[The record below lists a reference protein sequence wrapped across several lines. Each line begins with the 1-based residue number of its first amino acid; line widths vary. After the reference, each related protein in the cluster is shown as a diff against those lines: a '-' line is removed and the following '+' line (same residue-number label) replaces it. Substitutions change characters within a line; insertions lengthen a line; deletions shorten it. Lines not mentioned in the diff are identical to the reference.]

1 MNPVVQFFVKNY
13 ALLCIGI
20 AMIFMSIQNVKV
32 HKKESFYTL
41 CIIIETMILSALLY
55 VERYGKDNGMPLL
68 ATWCS
73 FFGYTLRPICILFFI
88 RLVDQGVKRPHFIFI
103 VPIILNF
110 IVYSFSLFTNVPELS
125 HLVFYYAFDENGV
138 VEFYRGYSL
147 LNFFSH
153 FISALYMGYLIYLSI
168 KKLKGKHISNAISI
182 LICAFFV
189 VIAVTAE
196 SIFSNKDI
204 QLLNITIAVTA
215 LFYYLFLYSERSKCD
230 PLTGL
235 FNRETYYSDL
245 NKMNKSINGAIQ
257 LDMNGLKWINDNK
270 GHQAGDEALVTIG
283 RICEKNAKRNIYAYR
298 LGGDEFT
305 ILTVNSSE
313 DKIKMIINQIKS
325 DLENNSF
332 SHYLLYLIDDK
343 IVGYINYYLIYE
355 RIEIANFNVLDDY
368 QDKHIGTSLINEL
381 ISKYEGIVDN
391 ITLEVKSDNIKAI
404 HIYEKMGFKKVARR
418 ENYYNGIDGVLMER
432 GMK

>member
-55 VERYGKDNGMPLL
+55 VERYGKENGMIVL

-73 FFGYTLRPICILFFI
+73 YFGYTLRPICILFFI
-88 RLVDQGVKRPHFIFI
+88 RLVDQRVKRPHFVFI
-103 VPIILNF
+103 LPLILNA
-110 IVYSFSLFTNVPELS
+110 IIYSFALFVDVPALA

-138 VEFYRGYSL
+138 VEFYRGVAY

-153 FISALYMGYLIYLSI
+153 FISALYLGYLIYLSI
-168 KKLKGKHISNAISI
+168 KKLKGKHISNAITI

-189 VIAVTAE
+189 VVAVAVE

-245 NKMNKSINGAIQ
+245 NKMNKSINGVIQ
-257 LDMNGLKWINDNK
+257 LDMNGLKWINDNQ
-270 GHQAGDEALVTIG
+270 GHQAGDNALITIG
-283 RICEKNAKRNIYAYR
+283 SICEKNAKKNLYAYR

-305 ILTVNSSE
+305 ILAVNYSE
-313 DKIKMIINQIKS
+313 EKIQLIINQIKE
-325 DLENNSF
+325 DLEKTEYYCSIG
-332 SHYLLYLIDDK
+332 YAIKEAGKEETLDELLRRAEENMYRDK
-343 IVGYINYYLIYE
+343 EEFYKDAKFE
-355 RIEIANFNVLDDY
+355 RRKV
-368 QDKHIGTSLINEL
+368 
-381 ISKYEGIVDN
+381 
-391 ITLEVKSDNIKAI
+391 NIKQ
-404 HIYEKMGFKKVARR
+404 
-418 ENYYNGIDGVLMER
+418 
-432 GMK
+432 